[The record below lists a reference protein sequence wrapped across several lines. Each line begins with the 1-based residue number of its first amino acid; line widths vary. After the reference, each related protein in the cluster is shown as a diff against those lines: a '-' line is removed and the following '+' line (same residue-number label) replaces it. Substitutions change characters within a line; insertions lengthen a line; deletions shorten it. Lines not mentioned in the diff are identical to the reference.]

1 MKKGNIYLIST
12 VCLCALLFGCN
23 QPKKAEK
30 GEEQITVEMNW
41 ADEHIPTAIQA
52 MQHSLKDELIEY
64 RGKTYQCVVERTP
77 DANLDI
83 VADERGVRY
92 YDNTIRV
99 KLSEKNGRVILNK
112 VYKKEDFRGILN
124 NEKFLSKA
132 ILEGMVFYRTAPG
145 GFLFSA
151 SVAYPQTDIFVPIR
165 LLVSPSGSVSIQLEE
180 GLDELPEEDT
190 EK

>member
-1 MKKGNIYLIST
+1 MKKENVYISA
-12 VCLCALLFGCN
+12 VCFLTLLFGCG
-23 QPKKAEK
+23 QPQTTECHK
-30 GEEQITVEMNW
+30 EQITVEMDQHAEN
-41 ADEHIPTAIQA
+41 IPTSIQA

-64 RGKTYQCVVERTP
+64 KGKTYQSVVERTP
-77 DANLDI
+77 DASLDI
-83 VADERGVRY
+83 VTDEQGVRH
-92 YDNTIRV
+92 YDNTISV

-112 VYKKEDFRGILN
+112 VYKKEDFRAVLN
-124 NEKFLSKA
+124 NDKFLSKA

-165 LLVSPSGSVSIQLEE
+165 LLVSPSGNVSMQVEE
-180 GLDELPEEDT
+180 GMDELPEEET